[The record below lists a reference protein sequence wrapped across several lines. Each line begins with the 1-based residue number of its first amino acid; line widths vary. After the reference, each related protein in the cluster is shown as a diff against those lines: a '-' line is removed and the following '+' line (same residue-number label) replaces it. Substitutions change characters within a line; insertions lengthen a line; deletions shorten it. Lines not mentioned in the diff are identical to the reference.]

1 MTRRTV
7 VLLSSLAAV
16 AIFILSATFY
26 SKPAPDFAQNVDSNG
41 ENVLFRSHSPILG
54 PVSAKV
60 TITEFFDPLCET
72 CREFFP
78 LVKEIIADHQGNVRV
93 VLRYATFHAGA
104 EEAVRILEAARRQ
117 DKFENVYSALMEKQ
131 GEWAAH
137 GAPNLPR
144 AWEIAAEVGLD
155 LAKAKQ
161 DAVLPEVDR
170 IIQQDMADAKMAE
183 VTKTPTFFVNGKP
196 LLSFGKQQ
204 LYDMV
209 IEEAGIQQ

>member
-26 SKPAPDFAQNVDSNG
+26 SKPAPDFAQNVDANG

-72 CREFFP
+72 CREFSP
-78 LVKEIIADHQGNVRV
+78 LVKEIIEDHQGNVRV

-104 EEAVRILEAARRQ
+104 EEAVRI
-117 DKFENVYSALMEKQ
+117 F
-131 GEWAAH
+131 
-137 GAPNLPR
+137 
-144 AWEIAAEVGLD
+144 
-155 LAKAKQ
+155 
-161 DAVLPEVDR
+161 
-170 IIQQDMADAKMAE
+170 
-183 VTKTPTFFVNGKP
+183 
-196 LLSFGKQQ
+196 
-204 LYDMV
+204 
-209 IEEAGIQQ
+209 